1 MSLLK
6 TKEHLAIISFLNS
19 FETISSKLEKY
30 FHFFNTKKD
39 YILENMKD
47 ENSYR
52 YDLDLDDSYRFLKHE
67 LNLDTLKVFDYLAK
81 RHYKIYNGKIY
92 ICNDTFEEYQLLGSS
107 IDLNPLM
114 AHYTL
119 KHTDGLEKN
128 NRLRFIDNNR
138 DVDFKFYGDL
148 EKRLVTYSDL
158 HIHLGG
164 ALPFEVRLH
173 HLLKDANT
181 LDLKQQNQKLFKHIG
196 CHFTVADIV
205 FATSIIEN
213 MLISLYI
220 NNEQEVI
227 DNVKNDLNYFLK
239 LLKNQHSIREYI
251 SFRKYNIT
259 GIRHIH
265 KVEFNNH
272 NGDTF
277 EDMFANK
284 MIQEFQNNNIKQ
296 GDRYLM
302 LFFLN
307 KLQHKDSY
315 ALVIEIYLVLRNI
328 IKQFMVQQH
337 KREGLGYFSLYS
349 SSKIRRDKKEYEKKI
364 IIDHLLHVQLNSNI
378 EGRISAS
385 SSSTD
390 TIKAIKGYID
400 NFEAD
405 KNNESQLK
413 FVFHFQ
419 KSEDK
424 TVATIKKLYSHFK
437 NSQSLLY
444 SRPRWSNHRKEIKQQ
459 ALAIKDILSNP
470 TYRKYPLYPKL
481 TNKKGKITQKS
492 IHKLKNIQYFDY
504 VNYYIGGIDVAGK
517 EFLTKPE
524 VYAPIY
530 RNFKKSIETSGK
542 VLQRDYPYIETEQ
555 LKEIDFK
562 YTYHVGEDF
571 RDILSGLRAIFEAI
585 LFLDLKDGDRIGHGL
600 ALGIDPKLFLSNR
613 NHEIKLSKQEALD
626 NALFVYYII
635 NRYNVEFTIAKSSVE
650 EIIYGLSKD
659 IYRNTIN
666 TYFNID
672 DLMDAWFLRRNCPN
686 EVILCKDLFDNRV
699 YQNDIKN
706 RTYQLKMILQ
716 QKHLH
721 HFIPNIDFV
730 KNALPDFIANNDN
743 NGSIHSRY
751 NHLHNNP
758 IAYRLYWLY
767 MQDAE
772 VIFRG
777 EANYEHNFLF
787 HEDFYEQVQD
797 VIMEYIVAPKGIII
811 ESMLS
816 SNILIGGISKY
827 SQHPI
832 FRFKPI
838 EKTIMPNRFNIR
850 TKKMSVVLGTDN
862 PGIQNTTYI
871 KELYHLKEA
880 CIQNGATPQE
890 AYQYILEIVNE
901 GNHAFAH
908 SSA

>member
-284 MIQEFQNNNIKQ
+284 MIQEFQNNNI
-296 GDRYLM
+296 
-302 LFFLN
+302 N
-307 KLQHKDSY
+307 CKLRKT
-315 ALVIEIYLVLRNI
+315 
-328 IKQFMVQQH
+328 M
-337 KREGLGYFSLYS
+337 
-349 SSKIRRDKKEYEKKI
+349 
-364 IIDHLLHVQLNSNI
+364 NS
-378 EGRISAS
+378 
-385 SSSTD
+385 
-390 TIKAIKGYID
+390 
-400 NFEAD
+400 
-405 KNNESQLK
+405 
-413 FVFHFQ
+413 
-419 KSEDK
+419 
-424 TVATIKKLYSHFK
+424 
-437 NSQSLLY
+437 
-444 SRPRWSNHRKEIKQQ
+444 P
-459 ALAIKDILSNP
+459 
-470 TYRKYPLYPKL
+470 
-481 TNKKGKITQKS
+481 
-492 IHKLKNIQYFDY
+492 
-504 VNYYIGGIDVAGK
+504 
-517 EFLTKPE
+517 
-524 VYAPIY
+524 
-530 RNFKKSIETSGK
+530 
-542 VLQRDYPYIETEQ
+542 
-555 LKEIDFK
+555 
-562 YTYHVGEDF
+562 
-571 RDILSGLRAIFEAI
+571 
-585 LFLDLKDGDRIGHGL
+585 
-600 ALGIDPKLFLSNR
+600 
-613 NHEIKLSKQEALD
+613 
-626 NALFVYYII
+626 
-635 NRYNVEFTIAKSSVE
+635 
-650 EIIYGLSKD
+650 
-659 IYRNTIN
+659 
-666 TYFNID
+666 
-672 DLMDAWFLRRNCPN
+672 
-686 EVILCKDLFDNRV
+686 
-699 YQNDIKN
+699 
-706 RTYQLKMILQ
+706 
-716 QKHLH
+716 
-721 HFIPNIDFV
+721 
-730 KNALPDFIANNDN
+730 
-743 NGSIHSRY
+743 
-751 NHLHNNP
+751 
-758 IAYRLYWLY
+758 
-767 MQDAE
+767 
-772 VIFRG
+772 
-777 EANYEHNFLF
+777 
-787 HEDFYEQVQD
+787 
-797 VIMEYIVAPKGIII
+797 
-811 ESMLS
+811 
-816 SNILIGGISKY
+816 
-827 SQHPI
+827 
-832 FRFKPI
+832 
-838 EKTIMPNRFNIR
+838 
-850 TKKMSVVLGTDN
+850 
-862 PGIQNTTYI
+862 
-871 KELYHLKEA
+871 
-880 CIQNGATPQE
+880 
-890 AYQYILEIVNE
+890 
-901 GNHAFAH
+901 
-908 SSA
+908 